1 MHDDRVGVQAPRLI
15 RQPPIGGVIAVAIG
29 VVIVG
34 ILIMGMFIVY
44 NTERDRIAHDR
55 ETSTEIQGDR
65 IREDVGGTLGL
76 HGNINLTN
84 DWGAATTVNGIMV
97 RCDDGRV
104 ITSDEDI
111 PIPST
116 GITIPNTSTLMD
128 DTIRRM
134 LAECGA
140 P

>member
-1 MHDDRVGVQAPRLI
+1 M
-15 RQPPIGGVIAVAIG
+15 IAVAIG